1 MSLLTL
7 VREALLQMQQFES
20 NALHILPCAF
30 TVELDSLVVVVAKAC
45 HELVPPDAMTAVLRQ
60 LVDAFVHDRARPE
73 VMTLGLK
80 TVRELCARMP
90 LIMTPELLQVTT
102 PPSLARKWCAWPIL
116 LSSLGGSTGNSAIL
130 EGLMQPFCIITAL
143 RGTVRTECQIC

>member
-1 MSLLTL
+1 MSLWTL
-7 VREALLQMQQFES
+7 VREALLQMQRFES
-20 NALHILPCAF
+20 NALHILLCAF
-30 TVELDSLVVVVAKAC
+30 TAEPDSLVVVAQAC

-102 PPSLARKWCAWPIL
+102 L
-116 LSSLGGSTGNSAIL
+116 L
-130 EGLMQPFCIITAL
+130 P
-143 RGTVRTECQIC
+143 

>member
-7 VREALLQMQQFES
+7 VREALLQMQRFES
-20 NALHILPCAF
+20 NALHILLCAS
-30 TVELDSLVVVVAKAC
+30 TAELDSLVVVVAQAC

-102 PPSLARKWCAWPIL
+102 L
-116 LSSLGGSTGNSAIL
+116 L
-130 EGLMQPFCIITAL
+130 P
-143 RGTVRTECQIC
+143 